1 MVSYVARV
9 HSNDKRFD
17 DMTISLRT
25 FIEVHPNTR
34 LNSIED
40 IDEDASSTEIAWY
53 NKVVK
58 NNVKV
63 NK

>member
-17 DMTISLRT
+17 DLPITLRT

-40 IDEDASSTEIAWY
+40 IDEDANSTEIAWY
-53 NKVVK
+53 NKVVN

-63 NK
+63 NE

>member
-63 NK
+63 NE

>member
-53 NKVVK
+53 NKVVN

-63 NK
+63 NE